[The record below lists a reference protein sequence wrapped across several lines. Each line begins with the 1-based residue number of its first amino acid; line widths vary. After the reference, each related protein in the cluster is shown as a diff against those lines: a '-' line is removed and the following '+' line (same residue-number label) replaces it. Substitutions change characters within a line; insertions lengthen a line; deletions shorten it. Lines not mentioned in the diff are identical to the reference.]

1 MNHFSFEVMG
11 KEKIDNLIEEGMR
24 SQAVSRAGFSRR
36 IERRLPGLI
45 LMILGILAI
54 AELVIR

>member
-24 SQAVSRAGFSRR
+24 SQAVSRAGLSRR
-36 IERRLPGLI
+36 IERRLPR
-45 LMILGILAI
+45 LMLVILGILAI
-54 AELVIR
+54 AELIVR